1 MCMERS
7 ISRKLADHLKN
18 VIMKKKKCIL
28 LQQELETLCTP
39 ERYLAVIVVF
49 TFPISNLLTGTHL
62 ILWKLDRP
70 PHYLHSDHSHWC
82 LLKRASVILSLRP
95 ISLSLLTM

>member
-18 VIMKKKKCIL
+18 VIMKKKNASYYSKNWKH
-28 LQQELETLCTP
+28 TTP

-62 ILWKLDRP
+62 ILWKRDRP

-82 LLKRASVILSLRP
+82 LLKRASVMLSLRP